1 MEERIDRVD
10 ATILKVL
17 SEFGGPVGAA
27 RIGREL
33 ETMGIE
39 VRPRTIRFRLN
50 RMDEVG
56 LTECVSRRA
65 GRRILPRGREE
76 LGRVHVIDKLG
87 FVAARMDVLSYRMTF
102 DPLKQAGSIIA
113 NVVLV
118 RRQDL
123 SRSIYAMS
131 PVLGAGLGMGSRW
144 ALAQQGEVLSGV
156 RVPPGRVGMA
166 TVCSVVVNG
175 MLLRRGVPVVSRFGG
190 LLELRDHKPV
200 RFVQLIEYRGTTMD
214 PLDAYIKAGM
224 TTVGACAES
233 GNGVIGASFREV
245 PTVALD
251 AVTLAQRDMKG
262 CGLSGILMTGQ
273 PNQPLLGIPVSD
285 GHTGMIV
292 IGGMNPFAAMSE
304 AGIPVELESLSGLED
319 WDRFKPYDDFESI
332 ARRRSPYVD

>member
-123 SRSIYAMS
+123 SRSIDVA
-131 PVLGAGLGMGSRW
+131 
-144 ALAQQGEVLSGV
+144 
-156 RVPPGRVGMA
+156 
-166 TVCSVVVNG
+166 
-175 MLLRRGVPVVSRFGG
+175 
-190 LLELRDHKPV
+190 D
-200 RFVQLIEYRGTTMD
+200 
-214 PLDAYIKAGM
+214 
-224 TTVGACAES
+224 
-233 GNGVIGASFREV
+233 FR
-245 PTVALD
+245 T
-251 AVTLAQRDMKG
+251 
-262 CGLSGILMTGQ
+262 I
-273 PNQPLLGIPVSD
+273 
-285 GHTGMIV
+285 
-292 IGGMNPFAAMSE
+292 
-304 AGIPVELESLSGLED
+304 
-319 WDRFKPYDDFESI
+319 
-332 ARRRSPYVD
+332 